1 MAVPSKIV
9 TQNNNENTI
18 SFIITEYEA
27 PVKCFGVSAE
37 KKVMNREFFS
47 AGMGGKEGKRHK
59 ILNLRIT
66 DTICVYGE
74 KL

>member
-1 MAVPSKIV
+1 MFWR
-9 TQNNNENTI
+9 ER
-18 SFIITEYEA
+18 
-27 PVKCFGVSAE
+27 E
-37 KKVMNREFFS
+37 KKVMKREFFS